1 MLCSLRSSRLEVWE
15 KEGGTG
21 ARGMTTGYGVG
32 GASWTRVPLSCQAI
46 CFKVYY
52 SVIYLPWLI
61 LERKVKEVDFQN
73 FSFIRLAYIYSW
85 YIIVIFLFG

>member
-32 GASWTRVPLSCQAI
+32 GASWTRVPLSCQAVFLDI
-46 CFKVYY
+46 HQVNDGLRDSKVNV
-52 SVIYLPWLI
+52 S
-61 LERKVKEVDFQN
+61 
-73 FSFIRLAYIYSW
+73 
-85 YIIVIFLFG
+85 G